1 MPGSPMTGTPDD
13 LQIMRVLLDHGP
25 LALICGWLLWERR
38 EASRV
43 IDAHTRAITELI
55 TMLRNR
61 R

>member
-1 MPGSPMTGTPDD
+1 MTGTPDD

-55 TMLRNR
+55 TLIKDRI
-61 R
+61 